1 MGWIE
6 EHLRTE
12 EVLIYKTRLHWSL
25 FLLPVLFFAAGLF
38 NTLFIYAGFLAL
50 LYNLYRFYSHEYVL
64 TDRRIIYKKGLFYIR
79 INEMSLDRV
88 ENVLCTQTVADRI
101 FGSGSV
107 IILGSG
113 ISTLKSRGL
122 NQPNVF
128 RNAIYS
134 QLSI

>member
-6 EHLRTE
+6 DNLQTE
-12 EVLIYKTRLHWSL
+12 EELIYKTRLHWSL
-25 FLLPVLFFAAGLF
+25 FLFPTLFFTGGLL
-38 NTLFIYAGFLAL
+38 NALFIYAGFLAL

-64 TDRRIIYKKGLFYIR
+64 TNRRIIYKKGLFYIR

-122 NQPNVF
+122 NQPDVF